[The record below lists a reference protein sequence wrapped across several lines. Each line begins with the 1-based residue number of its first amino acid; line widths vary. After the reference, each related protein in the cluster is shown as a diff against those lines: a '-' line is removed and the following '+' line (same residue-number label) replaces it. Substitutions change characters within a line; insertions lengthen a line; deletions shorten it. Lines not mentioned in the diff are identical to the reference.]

1 MKVIEITK
9 FGDPSVLK
17 LTERPIPK
25 PKPGEV
31 LIKVAAAG
39 VNRPDSL
46 QRQGQHPPPP
56 GASDIPGLDVAGQVI
71 DLGEG
76 VMEPRK
82 GQHVCALLEGG
93 GYAEYCTARWGQCI
107 PIPDGMDLITAA
119 AIPETYFTVWT
130 NVFERGRL
138 SAGEIFLVHGG
149 ASGIGTTAIQ
159 LAVIRGAR
167 VFSTT
172 GKQEKNFLCEQLGSE
187 KSFNYRQVD
196 FRKELLSYLG
206 GAKVNLILDIVGG
219 SSFENNLSLL
229 DREGRLIII
238 ALLGGA
244 SSQIDLSLIMAKH
257 LTVTGSRLRHRKPEE
272 KRRIARALQKEVW
285 PLLEAGKIKPI
296 IQATYPLEEA
306 HKAHSIMDS
315 DGTMGKLV
323 LLTDS

>member
-1 MKVIEITK
+1 MKAIEITK
-9 FGDPSVLK
+9 FGGPSVLK
-17 LTERPIPK
+17 LTERPIPE
-25 PKPGEV
+25 PKSGEV

-76 VMEPRK
+76 VTELYK

-93 GYAEYCTARWGQCI
+93 GYAEYCTAQWGQCI
-107 PIPDGMDLITAA
+107 PVPDGMDLITAA

-138 SAGEIFLVHGG
+138 SADEIFLVHGG

-159 LAVIRGAR
+159 LAVAHGAR
-167 VFSTT
+167 VFSTA
-172 GKQEKNFLCEQLGSE
+172 GKQEKNFLCEQLGAE
-187 KSFNYRQVD
+187 KSFNYRQTD

-206 GAKVNLILDIVGG
+206 GTKVNLILDIVGG
-219 SSFENNLSLL
+219 SSFEDNLSLL
-229 DREGRLIII
+229 DKEGRLVIV

-244 SSQIDLSLIMAKH
+244 NSQIDLSLIMAKH
-257 LTVTGSRLRHRKPEE
+257 LTITGSRLRHRKPEE
-272 KRRIARALQKEVW
+272 KRRIARTLRKKVW
-285 PLLEAGKIKPI
+285 PLLEAGTIKPI

-306 HKAHSIMDS
+306 HKAHSVMDS

-323 LLTDS
+323 LLIDL